1 MRTLATLA
9 TLLVGLAFVF
19 WAPTAKADCPH
30 NSSTTHQHCDGG
42 EPPPPAPSNEFRF
55 IGFTDTDDVTHTIN
69 GGQGM
74 LAMHEL
80 CQDDF
85 GLDAR
90 MCTSKEF
97 WLSPNAEAPGA
108 DAWLHTKPFQTTA
121 FSPTDFTG
129 FANPIENCRGWTI
142 TAAGA
147 AAIVTTDGKPAI
159 EGCNLARPVTCCEP
173 IQ

>member
-1 MRTLATLA
+1 MRSLSTLA
-9 TLLVGLAFVF
+9 TLLLGLAVVF
-19 WAPTAKADCPH
+19 WAPAAKAHCPH
-30 NSSTTHQHCDGG
+30 GNDANHERCG
-42 EPPPPAPSNEFRF
+42 PAAASNEFRF
-55 IGFTDTDDVTHTIN
+55 TGFTDETFNGEPDTID

-74 LAMHEL
+74 IAMHAL

-90 MCTSKEF
+90 MCTGEEF
-97 WLSPNAEAPGA
+97 WLSPNAEAPSA
-108 DAWLHTKPFQTTA
+108 DAWLHNKPFQSTA

-129 FANPIENCRGWTI
+129 FAHPNENCRGWTI
-142 TAAGA
+142 TAGGV

-159 EGCNLARPVTCCEP
+159 VSCDIARPVTCCAP

>member
-1 MRTLATLA
+1 MRSLSTLA
-9 TLLVGLAFVF
+9 TLLLGLAVVF
-19 WAPTAKADCPH
+19 WAPAAKADCPH
-30 NSSTTHQHCDGG
+30 NNDDTHQHCVGG
-42 EPPPPAPSNEFRF
+42 TPSTSNEFRF
-55 IGFTDTDDVTHTIN
+55 VGFTDEAFNGLDDTIN

-74 LAMHEL
+74 IAMHAF

-85 GLDAR
+85 GPDAR

-97 WLSPNAEAPGA
+97 WLSPNAEAPSA